1 LHLTKQLAQHSIL
14 RLHIFTTIHTQH
26 HINFE
31 TTQAKLQVCILQ
43 FISNKI
49 CAGNYVTSYGLVS
62 GANGIFKTSASY
74 HNKTI
79 IWISFPNPKIGMLI
93 REKSIH
99 LYTNNIQLDETPIEL
114 IIKNIGIGK
123 NKSYIV
129 III

>member
-1 LHLTKQLAQHSIL
+1 M
-14 RLHIFTTIHTQH
+14 
-26 HINFE
+26 
-31 TTQAKLQVCILQ
+31 
-43 FISNKI
+43 SNKI
-49 CAGNYVTSYGLVS
+49 CVGNYVTSYGLVS
-62 GANGIFKTSASY
+62 GANGIFKTSTSY

-99 LYTNNIQLDETPIEL
+99 LYTNNIQLNETPIEL
-114 IIKNIGIGK
+114 IIKDIRIGK